1 MRNTIRAVVPG
12 VTMLVLAGGAG
23 AQAGSPILAPVEERV
38 LSSNIETLG
47 TARYG
52 LPQSISIT
60 PSALKAKP
68 GVITT
73 LPSRN
78 TQFGEGAVMLTA
90 SGRPVFVLQGEIPA
104 YRDLVPGTSGD
115 DVRQLK
121 QALARLGFDPGPVD
135 GTYDEQTSSAVT
147 QWYTSA
153 GWEPF
158 GPTMAQRAN
167 IRTLEESSADTAKT
181 KLAAVA
187 AATAA
192 ALAVESA
199 NATAEHANNA
209 AAADVEAQTAALDKA
224 NADLANAT
232 LAVEAVR
239 ATADHLLRV
248 ATVDRA
254 AKIADR
260 KRLMVTS
267 GSGTPLAVEAARA
280 KAEHAN
286 QAARADIHV
295 KIAQRALVVMDPRQT
310 RTARAAAD
318 AQLELA
324 RAAALNIQLEGE
336 VAVQAVERDAKL
348 AAEQFELAEAAVKAA
363 RLEGEVAIQA
373 ALNAQKVAERHV
385 KLAEGQM
392 ELARAAARVKQLEGE
407 AAVQAALDAQKIAEL
422 DAKLAADR
430 AARLAADLDMA
441 KRKVGVQVPAD
452 EIVFIPALPVRME
465 QATVLVSDAA
475 SGPVMAVTDTHLA
488 IDSSLPL
495 DTAPLVKPGMAVAID
510 NQALGIKATG
520 VVERVA
526 DTPGTHGVDGYHVYF
541 KVRVDETPTP
551 LEGLSL
557 RLTIPVES
565 TKGAVTAVP
574 LNALSLAADGTS
586 SVQVE
591 RDGALEYVMVEPGL
605 SAGGFV
611 EVTPVH
617 GTLAPGQLVVVG
629 YENPANMDR
638 P

>member
-1 MRNTIRAVVPG
+1 MGTA

-47 TARYG
+47 TAQYG

-73 LPSRN
+73 LPSRD
-78 TQFGEGAVMLTA
+78 TRLGEGAVMLTA

-167 IRTLEESSADTAKT
+167 IRTLEESSADAAKT

-232 LAVEAVR
+232 LAVEAAR

-267 GSGTPLAVEAARA
+267 GSSTPLAVEAARA

-336 VAVQAVERDAKL
+336 VAVQAAERDAKL

-363 RLEGEVAIQA
+363 QLEGEVAIQA

-565 TKGAVTAVP
+565 TKGVVTAVP
-574 LNALSLAADGTS
+574 LSALSLAADGTS

-611 EVTPVH
+611 EVTPVD

-629 YENPANMDR
+629 YENPENMDR

>member
-1 MRNTIRAVVPG
+1 MGTV

-47 TARYG
+47 TAQYG

-60 PSALKAKP
+60 SSALKAKP

-147 QWYTSA
+147 QWYKSA

-158 GPTMAQRAN
+158 GPTIAQRAN

-324 RAAALNIQLEGE
+324 RAAALNIQLGGE

-495 DTAPLVKPGMAVAID
+495 DTALLVKPGMAVAID

-611 EVTPVH
+611 EVTPVD

-629 YENPANMDR
+629 YENPENMDR

>member
-1 MRNTIRAVVPG
+1 MGTA

-47 TARYG
+47 TAQYG

-147 QWYTSA
+147 QWYKSA

-158 GPTMAQRAN
+158 GPTIAQRAN

-286 QAARADIHV
+286 QAARADIHA

-324 RAAALNIQLEGE
+324 RAAALNIQLGGE

-574 LNALSLAADGTS
+574 LSALSLAADGTS

-611 EVTPVH
+611 EVTPVD

-629 YENPANMDR
+629 YENPENMDR